1 MSQAN
6 VEIVR
11 QIYDR
16 WARGDFRAGTERYDP
31 YVLLVLR
38 AEFPDAGAYRGEAEI
53 GKYMR
58 EDFLA
63 DWEGASIAGEE
74 FLDAGDSVVVRVR
87 QRGTGPGSRA
97 PVEMRYYQVWTLR
110 GSSVIR
116 IENIR
121 EREEALEAVGLH
133 EWPVSRAAGE

>member
-1 MSQAN
+1 MPQEH

-11 QIYDR
+11 QTYAR

-31 YVLLVLR
+31 YVVLVLW
-38 AEFPDAGAYRGEAEI
+38 AEFPDARAYCGAAEI

-63 DWEGASIAGEE
+63 DWKGRRSPARE

-87 QRGTGPGSRA
+87 QRA
-97 PVEMRYYQVWTLR
+97 PARQP
-110 GSSVIR
+110 SAS
-116 IENIR
+116 
-121 EREEALEAVGLH
+121 
-133 EWPVSRAAGE
+133 